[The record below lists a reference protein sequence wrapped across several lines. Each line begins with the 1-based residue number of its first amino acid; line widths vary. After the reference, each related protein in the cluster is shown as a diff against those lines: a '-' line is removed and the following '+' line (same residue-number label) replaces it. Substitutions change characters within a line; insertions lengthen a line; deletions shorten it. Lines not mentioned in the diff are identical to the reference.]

1 MYTSFYDL
9 TAKPFQLKPD
19 PDFFYGSAGHKRA
32 MAYLE
37 YGMAQEE
44 GFIIITGEV
53 GAGKTTL
60 VRNLFKKM
68 ESDKIVA
75 AQIANTS
82 LNSDDTLRIVSAAFG
97 LPFENL
103 TKASLLIGIE
113 KFLLQCDQNEKRAL
127 LVVDEA
133 QNLSSHTVEEL
144 RMLSNYQTDKKPLL
158 QTFLLGQPE
167 FRKTLLGDDMK
178 QLRQRVSATYHLG
191 PMNSSETRSYIEHR
205 LSTAGWNNNPSFSQD
220 AFDAIYDYTGGIP
233 RKINTLCERLL
244 LMGCLEELHNFSATE
259 VNNVIRDIQ
268 HEYDMPIVEETT
280 TLETNTL
287 KVSDTTSDT
296 GKETDTKL
304 QKMDDRLVNM
314 ESSISSVLDL
324 LKKVLSSSTVKK
336 KSHKRKSRTIKFN
349 RYSRVK

>member
-1 MYTSFYDL
+1 MYTSFYHL
-9 TAKPFQLKPD
+9 SAKPFQLKPD
-19 PDFFYGSAGHKRA
+19 PDFFFGSAGHKRA

-68 ESDKIVA
+68 ESEKIVA

-97 LPFENL
+97 LPFEGL

-113 KFLLQCDQNEKRAL
+113 KFLHQCDQNEKRAL

-167 FRKTLLGDDMK
+167 FRKTLLGDDMQ
-178 QLRQRVSATYHLG
+178 QLRQRVAATYHLG
-191 PMNSSETRSYIEHR
+191 PMNPLETRAYIEHR
-205 LSTAGWNNNPSFSQD
+205 LSTAGWNADPSFSQD
-220 AFDAIYDYTGGIP
+220 AFDAIYEYTGGIP

-259 VNNVIRDIQ
+259 VNDVIRDIQ
-268 HEYDMPIVEETT
+268 HEYDMPIVETSTVES
-280 TLETNTL
+280 NTL

-296 GKETDTKL
+296 GKETELK
-304 QKMDDRLVNM
+304 KMDDRLINM
-314 ESSISSVLDL
+314 ENSISSVLDL
-324 LKKVLSSSTVKK
+324 LKKVLSSSQVKK
-336 KSHKRKSRTIKFN
+336 KPHKRKPRTIKFN
-349 RYSRVK
+349 TYPRVK

>member
-1 MYTSFYDL
+1 MYTSFYQL
-9 TAKPFQLKPD
+9 SVKPFQLKPD
-19 PDFFYGSAGHKRA
+19 PDFFFASSGHKRA

-53 GAGKTTL
+53 GAGKTIL

-113 KFLLQCDQNEKRAL
+113 KFLLQCNKDEKRAL

-133 QNLSSHTVEEL
+133 QNLSSHTMEEL

-167 FRKTLLGDDMK
+167 FRKTLLGEDMK

-191 PMNSSETRSYIEHR
+191 PMNLSETRSYIEHR
-205 LSTAGWNNNPSFSQD
+205 LRTAGWNDNPSFSQD

-233 RKINTLCERLL
+233 RSINTLCERLL

-259 VNNVIRDIQ
+259 VNDVIRDIQ
-268 HEYDMPIVEETT
+268 HEYDMPIETT
-280 TLETNTL
+280 TVETNSL

-296 GKETDTKL
+296 GKGTDTKL
-304 QKMDDRLVNM
+304 KKMDDRLVNM
-314 ESSISSVLDL
+314 ENSISSVLDL
-324 LKKVLSSSTVKK
+324 LKKVLSSSTAKK
-336 KSHKRKSRTIKFN
+336 KPPKRKFRTIKFD
-349 RYSRVK
+349 RYARIK

>member
-1 MYTSFYDL
+1 MYTSFYQL
-9 TAKPFQLKPD
+9 SVKPFQLKPD
-19 PDFFYGSAGHKRA
+19 PDFFFASSGHKRA

-44 GFIIITGEV
+44 GFIIITGEI

-60 VRNLFKKM
+60 VRNLFKKI
-68 ESDKIVA
+68 ESEKIVA
-75 AQIANTS
+75 AQIANTR

-113 KFLLQCDQNEKRAL
+113 KFLLQCNKDEKRAL

-133 QNLSSHTVEEL
+133 QNLSSHTMEEL

-167 FRKTLLGDDMK
+167 FRKTLLGEDMK

-191 PMNSSETRSYIEHR
+191 PMNLSETRSYIEHR
-205 LSTAGWNNNPSFSQD
+205 LRTAGWNDNPSFSQD

-233 RKINTLCERLL
+233 RSINTLCERLL

-259 VNNVIRDIQ
+259 VNDVIRDIQ
-268 HEYDMPIVEETT
+268 HEYDMPIETT
-280 TLETNTL
+280 TVETNTL
-287 KVSDTTSDT
+287 KVSDTTSDM

-304 QKMDDRLVNM
+304 KKMDDRLINM
-314 ESSISSVLDL
+314 ENSISSVLDL
-324 LKKVLSSSTVKK
+324 LKKVLSSSTAKK
-336 KSHKRKSRTIKFN
+336 KPHKRKVRTIKFD
-349 RYSRVK
+349 RYARIK